1 MPILNSEVQRETY
14 IESGSDSWGDSNK
27 YRRYHNVWKWLNTV
41 RVYYDNHTHDA
52 YYFAA
57 LKYAIPVGE
66 NRVIIYFHSFILQ
79 DRNLAQKTKT
89 GNVYNNYI
97 NFSIYV
103 LNGYS

>member
-41 RVYYDNHTHDA
+41 RVYNDNHTHDA

-66 NRVIIYFHSFILQ
+66 NRVIIYFHSLLFYKIEIWPKKPKLGMCIIIILIF
-79 DRNLAQKTKT
+79 L
-89 GNVYNNYI
+89 YI
-97 NFSIYV
+97 F
-103 LNGYS
+103 